1 MKTLTIEKF
10 RGLQVQSNSFQGGDG
25 FFEVA
30 DNCVISR
37 ENIVTHRRGFRS
49 EFYMPESVSV
59 LTDFKGERFA
69 IGNHVYRFHG
79 TATGTAT
86 ASGTIS
92 TIYVAATGHGLQ
104 DDDWI
109 SDFSVGD
116 ESFASA
122 FTNRFSDY
130 TGQVQVTVDTND
142 LFHLAAATNALASG
156 TGTAS
161 WTYYTMQGGDLFHVG
176 DYVPVLKTGKNLYWG
191 TDEGLHALETVAGN
205 VRKAGVPPALDCD
218 AYLSGVVGGV
228 SSNSQVAYRVA
239 YGRKD
244 ANNTLHLSSPSDV
257 VVLSNPPTN
266 QKTISVSTGTNIAT
280 VTASGFG
287 LTNGDTIYLYDVLAT
302 PAGNEPV
309 DGSSV
314 TVTGVSASGFQFDFD
329 DAGVSPTGVSSL
341 DWGTRKTG
349 TVYASIPSEITSTE
363 YFYQVYRSDSIDA
376 TVIPDARYK
385 LVEQI
390 SISAG
395 DLARGFI
402 SYEDELPY
410 EIIQSNSELYTNP
423 TQEGESQANA
433 RPPLSTDL
441 CLFKGYS
448 FFADCTAYRTLALT
462 LIQSQN
468 LANLDTVTIAGST
481 YVFRGNA
488 TNSALGNDIT
498 SASATGSA
506 GTVTVTSTAHGF
518 VANDSVYIIV
528 STIAATPALKVIGVP
543 TPDTFTF
550 SDAATGT
557 GLVTFEGRS
566 ATGGNYLVTLTEP
579 SGSSA
584 ETIAEGIDYTARS
597 LVKAINRTASGTV
610 YAQYVSGVDESPGR
624 VLLTAKALDAS
635 EFYATAS
642 TTTVGACFNPALPV
656 SGTSVADF
664 LDEATNTL
672 FVSKFLEA
680 EAVPIVNRF
689 PIGSQ
694 DSKIL
699 RCIALRDSLI
709 IFKEDGV
716 FRLNG
721 DSLSNFSATALDT
734 TVILKAVR
742 SAAVLNNSVYALTN
756 QGVVQVTDTAV
767 RIVSRAI
774 EPLLNSILGK
784 ANLNNYTSGAAY
796 ESDRLYILSTIDV
809 NTTPTSANIAYV
821 YNYLTDAWTTWTG
834 NALSFSGG
842 ITLGDKL
849 ANILASDRKD
859 VIKERKD
866 ISKIDYSG
874 QESVVQCYVKTIANV
889 SAIAGTT
896 TCCISAVG
904 HDVLV
909 GDVITISV
917 ADTLISSAFPSG
929 AISVNGLRTVVSV
942 TDKVICFAAGEAS
955 TVSILGSCYWQKGIS
970 ELQLITTVTSGD
982 RNVKIT
988 TVTAPHGLS
997 NGDAIFVDSIDST
1010 ISGALSDPDNVLG
1023 YRPVIVVD
1031 ANNFNIKSSLAPTGN
1046 AIGAMSIRD
1055 KRGNLNQIT
1064 VTSVGRPQVGDAL
1077 ISDNKFYKISSVEA
1091 FDSQY
1096 IVQTQQQVRFTSKD
1110 LVYLNVAYSARLKFA
1125 PITMGTGTLK
1135 TFAEFQAW
1143 FRNTISCTQVSVNFS
1158 TDSRFSDK
1166 KVEWSN
1172 FVGTPAGFVSFGGW
1186 GSQKWGG
1193 FPWGGGTNIELDF
1206 ESGPSVPLR
1215 TWIPQSSYLATFIQ
1229 PEMVHSTAG
1238 EPFELQSVTLIG
1250 KQATT
1255 KVSK

>member
-10 RGLQVQSNSFQGGDG
+10 RGLQVQSNSFQGADG

-37 ENIVTHRRGFRS
+37 ENIVTHRRGFYS
-49 EFYMPESVSV
+49 EFYLPENVSV
-59 LTDFKGERFA
+59 LTDFKGSRFA
-69 IGNHVYRFHG
+69 IGNHVYRFHDA
-79 TATGTAT
+79 ATGTAT
-86 ASGTIS
+86 ASGGTAI
-92 TIYVAATGHGLQ
+92 IYVAATGHGLQ
-104 DDDWI
+104 DDDWV
-109 SDFSVGD
+109 SSFSVPD

-122 FTNRFSDY
+122 FENRFSDY

-142 LFHLAAATNALASG
+142 LFHFSTADNAIAGG

-161 WTYYTMQGGDLFHVG
+161 YTYYTMQGGSLFHVG

-191 TDEGLHALETVAGN
+191 TDEGLHALETVSGD

-228 SSNSQVAYRVA
+228 APNSQVAYRVV

-257 VVLSNPPTN
+257 VVLSNPTTN
-266 QKTISVSTGTNIAT
+266 QKTVSVATGTNVAT

-287 LTNGDTIYLYDVLAT
+287 LSNGDTIYLYGVLAT
-302 PAGNEPV
+302 PSGNTPA

-314 TVTGVSASGFQFDFD
+314 SVTGVSASGFQFDFD
-329 DAGVSPTGVSSL
+329 DVGVSPTGVSSL
-341 DWGTRKTG
+341 DWSTRKTG
-349 TVYASIPSEITSTE
+349 TVYASIPSEIVSTE
-363 YFYQVYRSDSIDA
+363 YFYQVYRSDSTDA

-390 SISAG
+390 SITSA

-402 SYEDELPY
+402 GYEDELPF
-410 EIIQSNSELYTNP
+410 EIIQSNAELYTNP
-423 TQEGESQANA
+423 TQEGESQANS
-433 RPPLSTDL
+433 RPPLFTDAS
-441 CLFKGYS
+441 LFKGFS
-448 FFADCTAYRTLALT
+448 FFSDCTAYRSRPLT
-462 LIQSQN
+462 LIQSKDF
-468 LANLDTVTIAGST
+468 ANLDTVTIAGKT
-481 YVFRGNA
+481 YVFRGDA

-498 SASATGSA
+498 TASATGSA
-506 GTVTVTSTAHGF
+506 GTVTVTSTSHGF
-518 VANDSVYIIV
+518 VANDSVYLIS
-528 STIAATPALKVIGVP
+528 STIGATPALKVIGVP
-543 TPDTFTF
+543 TPNTFTF

-557 GLVTFEGRS
+557 GFVTFEGRT

-597 LVKAINRTASGTV
+597 LVKAINRTVGGTV

-624 VLLTAKALDAS
+624 ILLTSKALDAA

-664 LDEATNTL
+664 LDEATNTI

-709 IFKEDGV
+709 VFKEDGV

-721 DSLSNFSATALDT
+721 DSLSNFASTALDT

-756 QGVVQVTDTAV
+756 QGVVQVTDTSV

-774 EPLLNSILGK
+774 EPLLNSVLGK
-784 ANLNNYTSGAAY
+784 TNLNNYTSGVAY

-809 NTTPTSANIAYV
+809 NTDPNYSNIAYV

-834 NALSFSGG
+834 NALAFSGG
-842 ITLGDKL
+842 ITLGDRL
-849 ANILASDRKD
+849 AHILAGDRKD
-859 VIKERKD
+859 VIKERKE

-874 QESVVQCYVKTIANV
+874 QDSVVQCYVKTIARV
-889 SAIAGTT
+889 SAISGTPT
-896 TCCISAVG
+896 VCIIAVA
-904 HDVLV
+904 HTVIV
-909 GDVITISV
+909 GDVVTISV
-917 ADTLISSAFPSG
+917 ADTLIASAFTSG
-929 AISVNGLRTVVSV
+929 ASSVNGLRTVTSV
-942 TDKVICFAAGEAS
+942 TANAICFAAGENS
-955 TVSILGSCYWQKGIS
+955 TVSINGQLYWQRGIS
-970 ELQLITTVTSGD
+970 EIAIAAAVTSGSKD
-982 RNVKIT
+982 ITLTTTVPHGLVNGDAVVVDSLDT
-988 TVTAPHGLS
+988 TVTAALS
-997 NGDAIFVDSIDST
+997 NATD
-1010 ISGALSDPDNVLG
+1010 LLG
-1023 YRPVIVVD
+1023 YRAIIVVD
-1031 ANNFNIKSSLAPTGN
+1031 ATNITIKATSN
-1046 AIGAMSIRD
+1046 AIGNATGAIVIRD
-1055 KRGNLNQIT
+1055 KRGDLRQIT
-1064 VTSVGRPQVGDAL
+1064 VTSAGRPQVGDAL
-1077 ISDNKFYKISSVEA
+1077 ISNNKFYKIAEVA
-1091 FDSQY
+1091 PFGTQY
-1096 IVQTQQQVRFTSKD
+1096 IINTQQEIRFTSTD
-1110 LVYLNVAYSARLKFA
+1110 LVYLNEAFSARLKFA

-1143 FRNTISCTQVSVNFS
+1143 FRNTISCTQVSVNFG
-1158 TDSRFSDK
+1158 TDSRYSDK
-1166 KVEWSN
+1166 KVDWSN

-1215 TWIPQSSYLATFIQ
+1215 TWIPQASYLATFIQ

-1238 EPFELQSVTLIG
+1238 EPFELQSVTIIG
-1250 KQATT
+1250 KPATT

>member
-69 IGNHVYRFHG
+69 IGNHLYRFHG
-79 TATGTAT
+79 TATGTAS
-86 ASGTIS
+86 ASGGVS

-109 SDFSVGD
+109 SDFAVGD
-116 ESFASA
+116 EGFASA

-142 LFHLAAATNALASG
+142 QFHLAAATNALASG

-161 WTYYTMQGGDLFHVG
+161 WSYYTMQGGDLFHVG

-191 TDEGLHALETVAGN
+191 TDEGLHAIETVAGN

-218 AYLSGVVGGV
+218 AYLSAVVGGV
-228 SSNSQVAYRVA
+228 APNSQVGYRVV

-257 VVLSNPPTN
+257 IVLANPTITE
-266 QKTISVSTGTNIAT
+266 KTVAVATGTNIAS

-287 LTNGDTIYLYDVLAT
+287 LSNGDTIYLYDVLAT
-302 PAGNEPV
+302 PAAGIPT

-314 TVTGVSASGFQFDFD
+314 TVTGVTASGFQFDFD

-349 TVYASIPSEITSTE
+349 TVYASIPSEIVSTE

-390 SISAG
+390 NISSA

-402 SYEDELPY
+402 SYEDELPF
-410 EIIQSNSELYTNP
+410 EIIQSNAELYTNP

-448 FFADCTAYRTLALT
+448 FFGDCTAYRTLALT
-462 LIQSQN
+462 LIQSKD
-468 LANLDTVTIAGST
+468 LTTEDTVTIAGST

-488 TNSALGNDIT
+488 TNAALGNDIT
-498 SASATGSA
+498 TASATGTA
-506 GTVTVTSTAHGF
+506 GTVTVTSTNHGF
-518 VANDSVYIIV
+518 VANDSIYLI
-528 STIAATPALKVIGVP
+528 SATMGATPALKTIGVP
-543 TPDTFTF
+543 TPNTFTF

-557 GLVTFEGRS
+557 GLVTFEGRTAS
-566 ATGGNYLVTLTEP
+566 GGANLVTLTEP

-624 VLLTAKALDAS
+624 VLLTSKALDAS
-635 EFYATAS
+635 AFYATAS

-656 SGTSVADF
+656 SGTSVADY

-672 FVSKFLEA
+672 FVSKYLEA
-680 EAVPIVNRF
+680 EAVPIVNRY

-774 EPLLNSILGK
+774 EPLLNSILGN

-809 NTTPTSANIAYV
+809 NTSPTSANIAYV

-842 ITLGDKL
+842 VSIGDKL
-849 ANILASDRKD
+849 SNILASDRKD

-874 QESVVQCYVKTIANV
+874 QESVVQCYVKTIANL
-889 SAIAGTT
+889 SAIAGTP
-896 TCCISAVG
+896 TCCIAAVD
-904 HDVLV
+904 HNVLV
-909 GDVITISV
+909 GDVVTISV
-917 ADTLISSAFPSG
+917 ADALISSAFSSG
-929 AISVNGLRTVVSV
+929 ASSVNGLRTVTSV
-942 TDKVICFAAGEAS
+942 TDKVICFAAGENS
-955 TVSILGSCYWQKGIS
+955 TVSILGSCYWQRGIS
-970 ELQLITTVTSGD
+970 ELDVTTTVTSGD

-988 TVTAPHGLS
+988 TSVPHELS
-997 NGDAIFVDSIDST
+997 NGDAIFVDSIDATVRAAVS
-1010 ISGALSDPDNVLG
+1010 ADSDLIG
-1023 YRPVIVVD
+1023 YRPIIVVD
-1031 ANNFNIKSSLAPTGN
+1031 ANNFNIKATLTPSGN
-1046 AIGAMSIRD
+1046 AVGLVQMRD

-1064 VTSVGRPQVGDAL
+1064 VTSTGRPQVGDAL
-1077 ISDNKFYKISSVEA
+1077 VSDNKFYKIAAVEA

-1096 IVQTQQQVRFTSKD
+1096 IVRTQQAVRFTSKG